1 MPSLSSKDRGRLES
15 VLREVVA
22 PDAQR
27 VDADSAFPVASISAL
42 ASAGLLGAASATEV
56 GGLGLGFGGAAEIV
70 ERLARDCASTA
81 MVVTM
86 HYCGVAVLEAHASE
100 DVRREAAAGRHLST
114 LAFSEAGSRSQFW
127 VPVSTATRGP
137 GGIRL
142 DARKSWITSA
152 RDATAYVWSS
162 RPVEAEG
169 HSTIWLV
176 PRTSP
181 GISLSG
187 SFDGLGLR
195 GNDSAPVEAQ
205 GVIIPEGSRLGAD
218 GGGFDIMIGTVLP
231 MFCVLSTAVS
241 CGLMEGGIERTV
253 AHVTTARYEH
263 SGSTLADL
271 FPIRTNVARMRCK
284 ADATRTLLHDT
295 IAALEGGR
303 PDAVLRV
310 LESKAVA
317 GDASLEVLDLA
328 MRSCGGQAFRKDVGV
343 ERLFRDA
350 RAAGVMAPTTDV
362 LLDFIGKAVCGLPLF

>member
-1 MPSLSSKDRGRLES
+1 MPSLSSNQRDRLEA
-15 VLREVVA
+15 VVREVIA
-22 PDAQR
+22 PSAQR
-27 VDADSAFPVASISAL
+27 VDAEAAFPAVAVSAL
-42 ASAGLLGAASATEV
+42 AGAGLLGAASATEV
-56 GGLGLGFGGAAEIV
+56 GGLGLSFGGAAEVV
-70 ERLARDCASTA
+70 ERIARDCASTA

-86 HYCGVAVLEAHASE
+86 HYCGVAVLEAHAGE
-100 DVRREAAAGRHLST
+100 AVRREAAAGRHLST

-127 VPVSTATRGP
+127 APVSTATRTP
-137 GGIRL
+137 AGIRL

-162 RPVEAEG
+162 KPLAADG
-169 HSTIWLV
+169 LSTLWLV
-176 PRTSP
+176 PRTTP
-181 GISLSG
+181 GISLAG
-187 SFDGLGLR
+187 AFDGLGLR
-195 GNDSAPVEAQ
+195 GNDSTPVNAE
-205 GVIIPEGSRLGAD
+205 GVVVPESSRLGPD

-231 MFCVLSTAVS
+231 MFCVLEAAVC

-253 AHVTTARYEH
+253 AHVTSARYEH

-284 ADATRTLLHDT
+284 TDSTRTLLNDT

-343 ERLFRDA
+343 ERHFRDA
-350 RAAGVMAPTTDV
+350 RAAGVMAPTTEV